1 MEGNGNGRAFI
12 FRREQST
19 DLGELFK
26 AWAAAKLEADWCS
39 EIKPNASAQYG
50 KFVNMAGLLG
60 ATEKALA
67 KHSLVVNQTFHHD
80 SEGSPL
86 LLVTEIGHGGSG
98 QFIRSIL
105 PIPKGGKI
113 QEQKSAIT
121 YMRRAGYEA
130 LLGLAAG
137 DKSDDD
143 GDAGNKVPTNGGNGQ
158 WQRIELMASQKIAA
172 AKTPA
177 ELMELL
183 NRVVAK
189 FQDGELPEEARD
201 RLEKL
206 AANRREKLM
215 GA

>member
-1 MEGNGNGRAFI
+1 MEGNGRALI

-26 AWAAAKLEADWCS
+26 AWANAKLDAEWHS

-50 KFVNMAGLLG
+50 RFVNMAGLLG

-67 KHSLVVNQTFHHD
+67 RNGLVVNQTFHHD
-80 SEGSPL
+80 SDNSPL
-86 LLVTEIGHGGSG
+86 LLVTEIGHSSG

-105 PIPKGGKI
+105 PIPRNGKI

-130 LLGLAAG
+130 LLGLAPL

-143 GDAGNKVPTNGGNGQ
+143 GDAGNRAAPNGNGGDGQ
-158 WQRIELMASQKIAA
+158 WQRLELTARQKIANA
-172 AKTPA
+172 ATVQ
-177 ELMELL
+177 ELVQLL
-183 NRVVAK
+183 NKVVAK
-189 FQDGELPEEARD
+189 HEAGELPDEAKD
-201 RLEKL
+201 RLERA
-206 AANRREKLM
+206 AANRREELM
-215 GA
+215 SS